1 MCSNTVVSYYC
12 SCLPGYTLSANG
24 TSCNVATSSC
34 VTSKMNGLTET
45 INPTTMQ
52 SNSHIMMTS
61 PSVTPQST
69 PNAVYAQVRFL
80 NVVNCASFTIPA
92 AIKLL
97 RQSVNENVNEHC
109 KCNFTIESADVIC
122 YDITRVTLRGT
133 VRLMQLPYLRN
144 WVMTIMTSINLQGS
158 LLKVG
163 NGCPVQIESL
173 DDPECPIGNM
183 SAQEAVLSDAT
194 DLTAGIAFGGVLLV
208 VIIAIVV
215 LIAVLLIK
223 SKKRSGIQT

>member
-1 MCSNTVVSYYC
+1 MLY
-12 SCLPGYTLSANG
+12 L
-24 TSCNVATSSC
+24 
-34 VTSKMNGLTET
+34 
-45 INPTTMQ
+45 Q
-52 SNSHIMMTS
+52 
-61 PSVTPQST
+61 
-69 PNAVYAQVRFL
+69 
-80 NVVNCASFTIPA
+80 IPA

-97 RQSVNENVNEHC
+97 RQFVNENVNEHC

-158 LLKVG
+158 LLKVD

-173 DDPECPIGNM
+173 DDPECPIGNV

-194 DLTAGIAFGGVLLV
+194 VLTTGIAFGGVLLV